1 MNDKH
6 VVRTWLM
13 QEQIRSGGEPRNCL
27 VQIIPKISLPLST
40 EQVLQKD
47 GMKRT
52 NNDKIEER
60 CGCSKAL

>member
-13 QEQIRSGGEPRNCL
+13 QEQIRFEGEPRDCL

-40 EQVLQKD
+40 EQVLQEN
-47 GMKRT
+47 GIKRT
-52 NNDKIEER
+52 NNKKI
-60 CGCSKAL
+60 GIM